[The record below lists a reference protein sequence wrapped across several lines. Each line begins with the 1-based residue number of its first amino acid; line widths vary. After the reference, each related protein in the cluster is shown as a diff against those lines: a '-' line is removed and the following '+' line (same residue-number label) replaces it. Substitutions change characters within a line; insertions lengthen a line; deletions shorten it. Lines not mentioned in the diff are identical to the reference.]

1 MNEREIRRLIKILE
15 ETNVDE
21 IEVRKWWGARIRVA
35 RRTGVVSQIPLG
47 APGTP
52 VVEVSSS
59 QSSPPPAASG
69 TPETAESASAVSA
82 VEYSEETHH
91 IIHSPIIG
99 TFYRSPAPDAPA
111 YVELGDIIKAGQ
123 VVCII
128 EAMKLMNEIQAENG
142 GKVVKILVDNAMPV
156 EYNQMMIVLEP
167 EA

>member
-21 IEVRKWWGARIRVA
+21 IEVRKWWGGRLRVA
-35 RRTGVVSQIPLG
+35 RRTGVVSQIPSG
-47 APGTP
+47 APGTS
-52 VVEVSSS
+52 VVDVSGI
-59 QSSPPPAASG
+59 QSSPPHAASG
-69 TPETAESASAVSA
+69 APETAELAAA
-82 VEYSEETHH
+82 AAEEEYSEKTHH

-99 TFYRSPAPDAPA
+99 TFYRAPAPDAPP
-111 YVELGDIIKAGQ
+111 YVETGDIIKAGQ

-142 GKVVKILVDNAMPV
+142 GKVVKILVDNATPV

>member
-15 ETNVDE
+15 ETNIDE
-21 IEVRKWWGARIRVA
+21 IEIRKWWGGRLRVA

-52 VVEVSSS
+52 AVEVSTI
-59 QSSPPPAASG
+59 QSSPSQAAG
-69 TPETAESASAVSA
+69 GAPETTESAAA
-82 VEYSEETHH
+82 AAEEYSEKTHH

-99 TFYRSPAPDAPA
+99 TFYRAPAPDAPP
-111 YVELGDIIKAGQ
+111 YVEMGDIIKAGQ